1 MTTDLHAKLGHLI
14 KDAKCKNKD
23 CLSNGND
30 NLELVWFGKQ
40 YEEKIIT
47 CSSCYVMNEEAIK
60 KSLPTSMNV
69 LPVSAF
75 L

>member
-1 MTTDLHAKLGHLI
+1 MNTDLYLKLHQTI

-23 CLSNGND
+23 CLSKGND

-47 CSSCYVMNEEAIK
+47 CSSCYVMN
-60 KSLPTSMNV
+60 
-69 LPVSAF
+69 
-75 L
+75 